1 MSRAKKNWIQ
11 KAIRKPGSLHKAFHV
26 PPGKDIPL
34 GKIKKAAQGKSPY
47 HASVLRKRANLAL
60 TLKGFKHPRG
70 EHRRGESPQGEYP
83 RGEGKQDK

>member
-11 KAIRKPGSLHKAFHV
+11 KAIRKPGSLHKALHV

-34 GKIKKAAQGKSPY
+34 GKIKKAAQGKSPL
-47 HASVLRKRANLAL
+47 LRKRANLAL
-60 TLKGFKHPRG
+60 TLKGFKH
-70 EHRRGESPQGEYP
+70 RRGERPQGEYP